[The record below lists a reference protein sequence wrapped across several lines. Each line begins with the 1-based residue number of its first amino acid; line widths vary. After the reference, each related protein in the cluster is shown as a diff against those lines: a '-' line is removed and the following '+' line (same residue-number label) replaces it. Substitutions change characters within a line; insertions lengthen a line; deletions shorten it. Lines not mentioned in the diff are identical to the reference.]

1 MFTALL
7 HDYFFSM
14 DRADYQN
21 IKEKISANWNRVNRL
36 GSNVLHQKTNGW
48 EETISM
54 SGVLILKS
62 TGELE
67 ELKNIVK
74 KGIPVTL
81 VLPGTWEIFRVVV
94 LDIDIEKDVFIG
106 QGVEV
111 RKKFTLNMER
121 YHGENTL

>member
-1 MFTALL
+1 MFTALI
-7 HDYFFSM
+7 HNYFFSM
-14 DRADYQN
+14 DGADYQS

-48 EETISM
+48 EEAISM

-74 KGIPVTL
+74 DGTPVTL

-121 YHGENTL
+121 YHGRNIF